1 MLYTG
6 LRAILFYLSL
16 IAICGWLVIAVILSK
31 INPKLTEVKSSNQG
45 DRIISGVLPA
55 ELCPRFQ
62 YLNEKLVSERKK
74 KKSRL
79 IHYILNLQP
88 NLQFHFFWEP
98 LRSVCGSEGE
108 LYYL

>member
-74 KKSRL
+74 KKITPYSL
-79 IHYILNLQP
+79 HPKSPAQP
-88 NLQFHFFWEP
+88 AIP
-98 LRSVCGSEGE
+98 LLLGTS
-108 LYYL
+108 